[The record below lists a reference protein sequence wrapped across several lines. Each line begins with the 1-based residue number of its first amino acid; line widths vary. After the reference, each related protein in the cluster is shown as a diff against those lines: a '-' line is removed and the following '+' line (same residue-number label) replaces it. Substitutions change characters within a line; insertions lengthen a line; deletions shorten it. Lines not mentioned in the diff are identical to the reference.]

1 MSFMTPGA
9 RPQRDALTE
18 KPAGQVVSTYSTHAE
33 ARHAIDVL
41 AEENFPVRS
50 ISLIGNG
57 LSSVERV
64 TGRVGWGRVAFSG
77 ASGGAYLG
85 IFIGFIQ
92 VLLMPKLA
100 ADIAVT
106 FGSAIIICM
115 GLGMLFAIIMHG
127 RNPQRKTFTSVTQVI
142 ASRYDLIVPDELLS
156 QARSILTAHA
166 TAHAAGHSNGH
177 TAGHD
182 AGQAASGNGSE
193 KSAAGHSAEQSAH
206 GHGAEQQENG
216 AAQQEAEQRREG

>member
-1 MSFMTPGA
+1 MTPGA

-106 FGSAIIICM
+106 FGSAIIICT

-127 RNPQRKTFTSVTQVI
+127 RNPQRRTFTSVTQVI
-142 ASRYDLIVPDELLS
+142 ASRYDLVVPDELLS

-166 TAHAAGHSNGH
+166 AGHGNGH

-193 KSAAGHSAEQSAH
+193 QSAH
-206 GHGAEQQENG
+206 GHNAEQQENG

>member
-127 RNPQRKTFTSVTQVI
+127 RNPQRRTFTSVTQVI
-142 ASRYDLIVPDELLS
+142 ASRYDLVVPDELLS

-166 TAHAAGHSNGH
+166 AGHGNGHAA
-177 TAGHD
+177 AGRSTE
-182 AGQAASGNGSE
+182 QAATGHNTE
-193 KSAAGHSAEQSAH
+193 QAAT
-206 GHGAEQQENG
+206 GHGTEQQENG

>member
-1 MSFMTPGA
+1 MTPGA

-127 RNPQRKTFTSVTQVI
+127 RNPQRRTFTSVTQVI
-142 ASRYDLIVPDELLS
+142 ASRYDLVVPDELLS

-166 TAHAAGHSNGH
+166 AGHGNGH

-193 KSAAGHSAEQSAH
+193 QSAH
-206 GHGAEQQENG
+206 GHNAEQQENG